1 MAISRPPLLRL
12 RLPRLLGCVPFVLHL
27 ELFLAG
33 LAIPPRLWWHLHPN
47 NGQLIPTDILCVLL
61 RTNSLGT
68 QFLSVF
74 DYIHLGIDFH
84 KSYAPSDEQGQ
95 IQNVPSPN
103 IRGPWPLCRLA
114 FHVHPTNEKQISEIL
129 PTKYQSVALGYRRPC
144 LYRGRAYLWV

>member
-1 MAISRPPLLRL
+1 MAISRPPLLWL

-33 LAIPPRLWWHLHPN
+33 LAIPPRLRRHLHPN

-84 KSYAPSDEQGQ
+84 KSYAASDE
-95 IQNVPSPN
+95 
-103 IRGPWPLCRLA
+103 
-114 FHVHPTNEKQISEIL
+114 
-129 PTKYQSVALGYRRPC
+129 
-144 LYRGRAYLWV
+144 